1 MRPKDERAGPSERY
15 RPSNFQN
22 APVRLSLSPW
32 PWLLCRIHYFFML
45 KWFLKP
51 KMGVNWTPVD
61 MSTDP
66 LQESM
71 SRPWHFRNVNRATLR
86 IHVKALTWYQEL
98 CKVLD
103 IWCVDMSTVEM
114 SRRWHIKNFLLI
126 KTSQR
131 VQQEVFTSSVIQIH
145 LQEPKQILRCINR
158 CLLFMAFRIF

>member
-1 MRPKDERAGPSERY
+1 MRPKDEHARPSERC

-22 APVRLSLSPW
+22 ATVPLSLSPW

-61 MSTDP
+61 ISEMSTD
-66 LQESM
+66 LLHESM

-126 KTSQR
+126 GHKVDCIYNQTIDCRGWQPKLWYISLSQ
-131 VQQEVFTSSVIQIH
+131 TW
-145 LQEPKQILRCINR
+145 
-158 CLLFMAFRIF
+158 

>member
-1 MRPKDERAGPSERY
+1 MRPKDEGAGPSERY

-22 APVRLSLSPW
+22 APVRLSLSPR
-32 PWLLCRIHYFFML
+32 PWLLCRIHYFLML

-61 MSTDP
+61 ISEMSTD
-66 LQESM
+66 LLHESM

-126 KTSQR
+126 
-131 VQQEVFTSSVIQIH
+131 
-145 LQEPKQILRCINR
+145 
-158 CLLFMAFRIF
+158 RIFENIIFLFYCFIIKKFIVRRVAERSFY